1 MFRLLQYTTK
11 FVNSILQLY
20 YTRYAKGGIDLL
32 EYIYKLRELEQYLIS
47 CRRLLSFGRCTDQLY
62 SALRSLQL
70 YDPVIRMTTSSS
82 KLWLSLQLFSDHVLW
97 LNSMGFIKVEKQI
110 WLDRANKF
118 WLYSN
123 GVNLLRDF
131 YELICIIQQRR
142 SRDKDNLESD
152 IINFSLKTP
161 IKWARKYPKLSC
173 DLVKNSCDFL
183 IPYTALN
190 KINLH
195 PGLIGLLGIIS
206 TTMGILQVYD
216 KSYRL
221 SSS

>member
-1 MFRLLQYTTK
+1 
-11 FVNSILQLY
+11 
-20 YTRYAKGGIDLL
+20 
-32 EYIYKLRELEQYLIS
+32 
-47 CRRLLSFGRCTDQLY
+47 
-62 SALRSLQL
+62 
-70 YDPVIRMTTSSS
+70 MTTSSS
-82 KLWLSLQLFSDHVLW
+82 KLWLSLQLFSDHILW
-97 LNSMGFIKVEKQI
+97 LNSMGIVKVEKQI

-123 GVNLLRDF
+123 SVNLLRDF

-161 IKWARKYPKLSC
+161 IKWAKKYPKLSC

-183 IPYTALN
+183 IPYAAIN
-190 KINLH
+190 KIDLH
-195 PGLIGLLGIIS
+195 PSLIGLLGIIS